1 MDIKLLN
8 SIQLIIKR
16 GIVSPCFWNSA
27 PALFWALVVCLVA
40 RVALRWDHNVTVAP
54 KANATPACTDDDA
67 KVVKR
72 RWWLCSMHKNVVV
85 DTHHPLYPEIDC
97 QFCVFYT
104 FGRRRIG
111 REITFD
117 VSTKIRDPC
126 IPTKSTFLGTYVDK
140 LEIKEGGVP
149 GVSAAL
155 WFPAHLRQKLGKKY
169 YLRWR

>member
-1 MDIKLLN
+1 
-8 SIQLIIKR
+8 
-16 GIVSPCFWNSA
+16 
-27 PALFWALVVCLVA
+27 
-40 RVALRWDHNVTVAP
+40 
-54 KANATPACTDDDA
+54 
-67 KVVKR
+67 
-72 RWWLCSMHKNVVV
+72 MHKNVVV